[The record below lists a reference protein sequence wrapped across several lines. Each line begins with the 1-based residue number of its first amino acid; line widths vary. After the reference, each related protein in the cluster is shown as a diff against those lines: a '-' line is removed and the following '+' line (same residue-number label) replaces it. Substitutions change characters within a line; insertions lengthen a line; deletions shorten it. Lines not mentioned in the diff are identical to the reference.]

1 LGDTPVHWVGH
12 TASPAAVVTLVRLA
26 AAVPGEQPVVAQDVQ
41 LEAAQDE
48 QLAAVPGEQP
58 VAAQD
63 AQLEAAPA

>member
-1 LGDTPVHWVGH
+1 
-12 TASPAAVVTLVRLA
+12 VVA
-26 AAVPGEQPVVAQDVQ
+26 PFAQPV
-41 LEAAQDE
+41 AAQDE